1 MSAAQLFMQLLDT
14 LFSPF
19 IDEELSL
26 RIKKNIYI
34 LRISNKVLFM
44 YLILLH
50 DPDHAVV
57 HVNDLVLHSRAP
69 FLHRLSHNLKK

>member
-1 MSAAQLFMQLLDT
+1 MSAAQLFMQLLDA

-26 RIKKNIYI
+26 RIKKKNI